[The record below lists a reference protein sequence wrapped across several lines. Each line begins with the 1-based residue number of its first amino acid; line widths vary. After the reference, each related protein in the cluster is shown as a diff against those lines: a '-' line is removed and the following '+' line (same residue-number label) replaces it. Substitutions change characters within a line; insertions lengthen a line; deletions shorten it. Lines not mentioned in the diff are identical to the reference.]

1 MTQIE
6 PLPAVTK
13 APAPWSLKGQGY
25 IFAVLMP
32 EATLDAESFIPA
44 SLAGTRRGRL
54 AYAMFVD
61 YEQSDAGPY
70 HELLYIPGSFQFS
83 EARRLSITKIYVSS
97 WESVVNGRE
106 NWGIP
111 KERCDFFV
119 SYGADAVDRIRLIAE
134 DGTVFAN
141 LELEHRFI
149 RLPMPAH
156 WAPPRLRTLS
166 QHFEGREFT
175 FTPEAQGH
183 MKWAA
188 VRHWE
193 FDSRYF
199 PDLARGRVIAALKVT
214 DFRMVFPLSR
224 VQPVPVRP

>member
-6 PLPAVTK
+6 ALPEVSS
-13 APAPWSLKGQGY
+13 APAPWALKGQGY

-32 EATLDAESFIPA
+32 EAVLERESFIPE
-44 SLAGTRRGRL
+44 SLAGSRRGRL

-61 YEQSDAGPY
+61 YAESDAGPY

-83 EARRLSITKIYVSS
+83 DARRLSISKIYVSS
-97 WESVVNGRE
+97 WSSVVNGRR

-119 SYGADAVDRIRLIAE
+119 NYGADNVDRLRLIAE
-134 DGTVFAN
+134 DGTVFAS
-141 LELEHRFI
+141 LELEHRFL
-149 RLPMPAH
+149 RLPLPGH
-156 WAPPRLRTLS
+156 WAPGRLRTLS
-166 QHFEGREFT
+166 QHFEGTEFT
-175 FTPEAQGH
+175 FTPEARGH
-183 MKWAA
+183 IKWAK

-199 PDLARGRVIAALKVT
+199 PDLARGQVIAALKVT
-214 DFRMVFPLSR
+214 DFNMVFPVARQQKLGR
-224 VQPVPVRP
+224 